1 MGKSI
6 FASKKPGRARRII
19 GDVLI
24 ALAIAFT
31 IYLSVIMTHRI
42 NTVVLKAS
50 YISIFRY
57 ELIFCAVLLVFALDL
72 RFGFFTKMRFLP
84 LRILGWALRILV
96 LCMVAV
102 ILFFAGK
109 VTAGSLI
116 RNGGEAENVIVL
128 GLAAVCAL
136 LGLGLALENGQ
147 PQPDLLRRLDTAR
160 RYLEQHP
167 DSMLLLTGGNPDAS
181 GRTEAAV
188 MREILL
194 ERGVPEK
201 SMTLED
207 QAKTTYE
214 NFRNIRKLVDPGEP
228 VVLISSD
235 YHMDRAVKTAKN
247 VGFTDILRQPAPSS
261 FLQFGAN
268 VMVEIVMEVNDL
280 TLHKR

>member
-1 MGKSI
+1 MRKSNCV
-6 FASKKPGRARRII
+6 SKKPGRARRII

-31 IYLSVIMTHRI
+31 IYISIIMTHRI

-96 LCMVAV
+96 ICMVAV

-128 GLAAVCAL
+128 GLA
-136 LGLGLALENGQ
+136 LENGQ

-160 RYLEQHP
+160 RYLEQYQ
-167 DSMLLLTGGNPDAS
+167 DSMLFLTGGNPDAS

-247 VGFTDILRQPAPSS
+247 AGFTDILRQPAPSS